1 MISIYGGRAI
11 DVVELGRRHRELAHC
26 IDADRRILAAEVVF
40 AIREEMAQTL
50 VDIVYRRMMVGLDA
64 DQGRAL
70 YDAVAMLAAA
80 EFKWDTSESV
90 SRLAELRAYSDSLR
104 VPR

>member
-1 MISIYGGRAI
+1 MALLTVTEVGQTAI
-11 DVVELGRRHRELAHC
+11 EE
-26 IDADRRILAAEVVF
+26 DA
-40 AIREEMAQTL
+40 T
-50 VDIVYRRMMVGLDA
+50 
-64 DQGRAL
+64 
-70 YDAVAMLAAA
+70 LAAA